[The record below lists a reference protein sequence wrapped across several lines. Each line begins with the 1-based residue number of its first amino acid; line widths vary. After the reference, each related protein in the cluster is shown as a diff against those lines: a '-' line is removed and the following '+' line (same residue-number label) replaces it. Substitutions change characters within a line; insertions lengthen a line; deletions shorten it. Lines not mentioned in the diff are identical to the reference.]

1 MTNYHLDGHYETNCY
16 SLRLFPFYL
25 DDEFRLSVA
34 SVVAVAA
41 AVAVESIWQCVTVQV
56 NTIQCHSCSLWM
68 LWLWLGIYIVVS
80 LLVFVVECRSYADT
94 VVGSDVFQYR
104 I

>member
-25 DDEFRLSVA
+25 DDEFRLF
-34 SVVAVAA
+34 VVAVVVA
-41 AVAVESIWQCVTVQV
+41 AVAVESIWQYVTVQV
-56 NTIQCHSCSLWM
+56 NTNQCHSCWLWM
-68 LWLWLGIYIVVS
+68 LLLWLGIYIVVS